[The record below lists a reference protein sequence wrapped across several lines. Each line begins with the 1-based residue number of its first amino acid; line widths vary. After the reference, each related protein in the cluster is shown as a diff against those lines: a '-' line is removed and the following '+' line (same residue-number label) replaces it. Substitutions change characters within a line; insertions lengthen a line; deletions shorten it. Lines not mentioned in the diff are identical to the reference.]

1 MDFAN
6 CN

>member
-6 CN
+6 I